1 MFRMITRFFLY
12 LCRRKAQLMDFC
24 LFEEIVSSDDNIII
38 YINAMKNS
46 IENLYQLDGRV
57 PLGKALPFGLQH
69 VLAMFVSNITP
80 IMILAAAVG
89 LDSAMSAALIQNCM
103 VIAGIGTLVQ
113 LFPVWRVGSRLPIVM
128 GISFTFLSLAISIA
142 GAYGMGTLI
151 GAVIIGGLVEGLLGL
166 FVKYWIKLIPHVVS
180 ATVVTAIGFSLLPIG
195 ANSFAGGMGAP
206 DFGSMS
212 NWIVGSVTLL
222 ACLLCQV
229 FAKGFLRSLS
239 VLVGL
244 VVGYVLACFMGM
256 VNFDSLSGQS
266 IIALPRL
273 LPFTPEFNIGAILS
287 VVAVYLVSATETI
300 GDTSALCNSALKRD
314 PETKEMGS
322 AICCD
327 GFVSSVSGLFGCT
340 PITSFSQNVGLAAI
354 SGVVNR
360 FTIGVGAV
368 VMIIGG
374 VFPVIGAALTT
385 IPQAVLGGC
394 TIMMFGSILFA
405 GFGMMSRAGFSQR
418 NMVIVS
424 LSLSVGLG
432 FTQAT
437 GMFAIFPEIVRTVF
451 AENCVAVVFLLA
463 VILNLVLPKKMV
475 VE

>member
-1 MFRMITRFFLY
+1 
-12 LCRRKAQLMDFC
+12 
-24 LFEEIVSSDDNIII
+24 
-38 YINAMKNS
+38 MKNS
-46 IENLYQLDGRV
+46 IDNLYQLDGRV
-57 PLGKALPFGLQH
+57 PIGKALPFGLQH

-80 IMILAAAVG
+80 IMILAGAVG
-89 LDSAMSAALIQNCM
+89 LDSAVSAALIQNCM

-113 LFPVWRVGSRLPIVM
+113 LYPVWRIGSRLPIVM
-128 GISFTFLSLAISIA
+128 GISFTFLSLAISLA

-151 GAVIIGGLVEGLLGL
+151 GAVIIGGLVEGFLGL

-195 ANSFAGGMGAP
+195 ANSFAGGVGAA
-206 DFGSMS
+206 DFGSLN

-244 VVGYVLACFMGM
+244 LVGYVLACCLGM
-256 VNFDSLSGQS
+256 VDFSGIAGQS
-266 IIALPRL
+266 VIALPRL
-273 LPFTPEFNIGAILS
+273 LPFTPEINIGAILS

-300 GDTSALCNSALKRD
+300 GDTSALCNSALHRD
-314 PETKEMGS
+314 PGTKEMGS

-327 GFVSSVSGLFGCT
+327 GFVSSLSGIFGCT

-360 FTIGVGAV
+360 FTIAVGAV
-368 VMIIGG
+368 VMILGG
-374 VFPVIGAALTT
+374 VFPAVGHALTT

-405 GFGMMSRAGFSQR
+405 GFGMMARAGFSQR

-424 LSLSVGLG
+424 LSLSIGLG

-437 GMFAIFPEIVRTVF
+437 GMFAIFPEIIRTVF

-463 VILNLVLPKKMV
+463 VILNLVLPKKDL

>member
-1 MFRMITRFFLY
+1 
-12 LCRRKAQLMDFC
+12 
-24 LFEEIVSSDDNIII
+24 
-38 YINAMKNS
+38 MKNS
-46 IENLYQLDGRV
+46 IDNLYQLDGRV
-57 PLGKALPFGLQH
+57 PIGKALPFGLQH

-80 IMILAAAVG
+80 IMILAGAVG
-89 LDSAMSAALIQNCM
+89 LDSAVSAALIQNCM

-113 LFPVWRVGSRLPIVM
+113 LYPVWRIGSRLPIVM
-128 GISFTFLSLAISIA
+128 GISFTFLSLAISLA

-151 GAVIIGGLVEGLLGL
+151 GAVIIGDLVEGFLGL

-195 ANSFAGGMGAP
+195 ANSFAGGVGAA
-206 DFGSMS
+206 DFGSLN

-244 VVGYVLACFMGM
+244 LVGYVLACCLGM
-256 VNFDSLSGQS
+256 VDFSGIAGQS

-300 GDTSALCNSALKRD
+300 GDTSALCNSALHRD

-327 GFVSSVSGLFGCT
+327 GFVSSVSGIFGCT

-360 FTIGVGAV
+360 FTIAVGAV
-368 VMIIGG
+368 VMILGG
-374 VFPVIGAALTT
+374 VFPVVGYALTT

-424 LSLSVGLG
+424 LSLSIGLG

-437 GMFAIFPEIVRTVF
+437 GMFAIFPEIIRTVF

-463 VILNLVLPKKMV
+463 VILNLVLPKKDL

>member
-1 MFRMITRFFLY
+1 
-12 LCRRKAQLMDFC
+12 
-24 LFEEIVSSDDNIII
+24 
-38 YINAMKNS
+38 MKNS
-46 IENLYQLDGRV
+46 IDNLYQLDGRV
-57 PLGKALPFGLQH
+57 PIGKALPFGLQH

-80 IMILAAAVG
+80 IMILAGAVG
-89 LDSAMSAALIQNCM
+89 LDSAVSAALIQNCM

-113 LFPVWRVGSRLPIVM
+113 LYPVWRIGSRLPIVM
-128 GISFTFLSLAISIA
+128 GISFTFLSLAISLA

-151 GAVIIGGLVEGLLGL
+151 GAVIIGGLVEGFLGL

-195 ANSFAGGMGAP
+195 ANSFAGGVGAV
-206 DFGSMS
+206 DFGSLN

-244 VVGYVLACFMGM
+244 LVGYVLACCLGM
-256 VNFDSLSGQS
+256 VDFSGIAGQS

-300 GDTSALCNSALKRD
+300 GDTSALCNSALHRD

-327 GFVSSVSGLFGCT
+327 GFVSSLSGIFGCT

-360 FTIGVGAV
+360 FTIAIGAV
-368 VMIIGG
+368 VMILGG
-374 VFPVIGAALTT
+374 VFPVVGYALTT

-424 LSLSVGLG
+424 LSLSIGLG

-437 GMFAIFPEIVRTVF
+437 GMFAIFPEIIRTVF

-463 VILNLVLPKKMV
+463 VILNLVLPKKDL